1 MVYVRYD
8 DVFLKIVWRG
18 LDSVYT
24 SNLLVSSIGFSPN
37 LINRFLHINTVCPF
51 SPVKKYLLI
60 ACARKQ
66 PLTLEGCHFA
76 H

>member
-1 MVYVRYD
+1 MNNVIDITKCGVC
-8 DVFLKIVWRG
+8 G
-18 LDSVYT
+18 T
-24 SNLLVSSIGFSPN
+24 CGA
-37 LINRFLHINTVCPF
+37 TVCPF
-51 SPVKKYLLI
+51 SPVKKNLLI